1 MDDNSIFDQT
11 NDDNSNTEIQSHYDL
26 LVGEGKKFKDN
37 EALARGKIESDRFIE
52 KVLREQHELRK
63 ELDSRLSMEELV
75 QKLGKTASTPGTPS
89 GLESPSIP
97 TPNVMPTKAD
107 VDPNEIASIV
117 KNTMTQEYTKLQ
129 QEKNIKSVAAELK
142 KAWGDNWVGRLR
154 EVGNQLDLTEAQMD
168 TLAKTAPK
176 ALLSSVL
183 KETSKVDNT
192 KFVAPKS
199 SITSIPQPQDG
210 NGWSWYEKLRK
221 ESPREYYSQRV
232 QMQLHKD
239 VQSGKVVL
247 PSE

>member
-199 SITSIPQPQDG
+199 SITSIPQSQDG